1 MGCSEGSRYQGMQPS
16 PAASQIPGSIQAA
29 LTHHGHQGQR
39 LLLQLALDSLGNV
52 SDVRQGE
59 VLKQLWAQ
67 VPCMGLKQLE
77 CLPGTQNPLGWKRL
91 LRLLSHDH

>member
-1 MGCSEGSRYQGMQPS
+1 M
-16 PAASQIPGSIQAA
+16 QAA
-29 LTHHGHQGQR
+29 LTHHGHQGQC

-52 SDVRQGE
+52 LDVRQGE

-77 CLPGTQNPLGWKRL
+77 RLPGRQNPLGWKKL